1 MNIIRGALKSIME
14 NTYLQNLACKLLSG
28 ESTDEEK
35 QLLDLWYDMEWS
47 NSSSRVYI
55 NQQDS
60 AYETG
65 KRLFAG
71 VKKAGGG
78 K

>member
-1 MNIIRGALKSIME
+1 MNVIEGALKSIME
-14 NTYLQNLACKLLSG
+14 NTYLQNLACKFLSG
-28 ESTDEEK
+28 EATDEEK
-35 QLLDLWYDMEWS
+35 HLLHLWYDTEWS
-47 NSSSRVYI
+47 NSSSRVHI
-55 NQQDS
+55 NQQDN